1 MLHNWVVDILRGELM
16 SNYTYEEVLK
26 QVLHLTPEDQLE
38 LLKVL
43 TNIVLPRVTI
53 RPQHSILE
61 FEGLGKEIWQD
72 IDVEKYIEEER
83 NSWE

>member
-1 MLHNWVVDILRGELM
+1 M

-26 QVLHLTPEDQLE
+26 QVLHLTLHLTPEDQLE

-61 FEGLGKEIWQD
+61 FEGLGKEIWQG

>member
-1 MLHNWVVDILRGELM
+1 M
-16 SNYTYEEVLK
+16 STSTYKEVLR
-26 QVLHLTPEDQLE
+26 QVLHLAPEDQLE

-43 TNIVLPRVTI
+43 MTIVLPKVRVG
-53 RPQHSILE
+53 PQHSLLE
-61 FEGLGKEIWQD
+61 LEGLGKEIWEG

>member
-1 MLHNWVVDILRGELM
+1 
-16 SNYTYEEVLK
+16 VLK

>member
-1 MLHNWVVDILRGELM
+1 M
-16 SNYTYEEVLK
+16 STSTYEEVLR

-43 TNIVLPRVTI
+43 MTIVLPKVTVG
-53 RPQHSILE
+53 PQHSLLE
-61 FEGLGKEIWQD
+61 LEGLGKEIWEG

>member
-1 MLHNWVVDILRGELM
+1 M

-61 FEGLGKEIWQD
+61 FEGMAKEYWKGV
-72 IDVEKYIEEER
+72 DVEKFINEER
-83 NSWE
+83 NSWDG